1 MLVKAF
7 ALSLAIL
14 FLACSQAKPEIEI
27 IRVPVEVP
35 VVIEVPVVT
44 EVVKEVPVVTEVII
58 EVPVEVIVEAAPSN
72 CPPASEVDWLIW
84 SLEDARAMHQ
94 AWANYL
100 IDNLLGEGL
109 IENAIGSRDEQLSK
123 VAAYDR
129 RLNIVRQLQQVCA
142 Y

>member
-1 MLVKAF
+1 MVVLMFVKAF
-7 ALSLAIL
+7 AVLLAVL
-14 FLACSQAKPEIEI
+14 LLACSQAKPEII
-27 IRVPVEVP
+27 LVPVEVP
-35 VVIEVPVVT
+35 VVT
-44 EVVKEVPVVTEVII
+44 
-58 EVPVEVIVEAAPSN
+58 EVPVEVIKEVPVEVVKEVSVEVIVAPPG

-100 IDNLLGEGL
+100 RDNPLVEGAGL
-109 IENAIGSRDEQLSK
+109 IENAMGSQSEQLSK

-129 RLNIVRQLQQVCA
+129 RLSIVRQLQQACA